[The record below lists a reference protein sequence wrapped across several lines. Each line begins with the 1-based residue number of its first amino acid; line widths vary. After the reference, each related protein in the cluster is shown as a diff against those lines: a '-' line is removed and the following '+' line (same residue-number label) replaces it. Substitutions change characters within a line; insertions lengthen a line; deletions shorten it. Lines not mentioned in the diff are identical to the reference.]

1 MSGAYSRAYYGV
13 GAKWMTDE
21 CRLLNERLDKHFSVA
36 ALWTRKR
43 TSSPGSQASCG
54 YGVAP
59 LSTAQLWPG
68 EATEGLWQKY
78 LKLCYSA
85 FKKKSLLN
93 LLQYCFW
100 FFFFFWCEAYGLSA
114 PQSGMEPGHPAL
126 KGRVLTTRLP
136 GKSLHFSA
144 FWPWSLSQCMHIICL
159 NCPEREYSR

>member
-1 MSGAYSRAYYGV
+1 MSGAYSRACYGV

-21 CRLLNERLDKHFSVA
+21 CRLLNERLDKHFSVQ
-36 ALWTRKR
+36 LYGPEKE
-43 TSSPGSQASCG
+43 QAVLEARLLVVMVLLHFLQPNCDQDRLQRGCDRNIWSC
-54 YGVAP
+54 V
-59 LSTAQLWPG
+59 
-68 EATEGLWQKY
+68 
-78 LKLCYSA
+78 SA

-100 FFFFFWCEAYGLSA
+100 FFFFFFWCEAYGLSA
-114 PQSGMEPGHPAL
+114 PQSGIEPGHPAL

-144 FWPWSLSQCMHIICL
+144 FLPWSLSQCMHIICL